1 MKARVKAVIEAQVD
15 KYAARLRDDIML
27 SPAEFGS
34 LTRFYQTLSEE
45 ERAERKES
53 LGEYAKYSD
62 EQLRAMILKDEQ
74 SRS

>member
-1 MKARVKAVIEAQVD
+1 MKSKVKALLESQID
-15 KYAARLRDDIML
+15 KYAERLREDIML

-45 ERAERKES
+45 ERADRKES
-53 LGEYAKYSD
+53 LGEYAKYTD